1 MKGISCGNHCAC
13 YAQYFQILLNMFA
26 YYVILHNI
34 HVYCHTPIWPS
45 VLHPA
50 AQKADEYSDFSPIGF
65 HYFPTKGAFSLDPL
79 SFSPHD
85 ISKFR
90 VCHAAFKFRVWPPLY
105 QDRWWFC
112 EGSSY

>member
-1 MKGISCGNHCAC
+1 MENIVSVISSVFSNV
-13 YAQYFQILLNMFA
+13 AQC
-26 YYVILHNI
+26 VCILHTIFI
-34 HVYCHTPIWPS
+34 HNSIIPIWPS

-105 QDRWWFC
+105 QDRLWFC